1 MVKTMIISADAAVL
15 TAIENSLDRYGLMA
29 NAVTCFGTDGIL
41 ARLSTDE
48 PDLVFVD
55 INLFNLDQQIFIA
68 AFETCLFELI
78 LVDPGNGAEA
88 VKFRHFKPMPDF
100 SPELSL
106 VLAGAIKLIKAIPE
120 FKHSTVFHKGGRLS
134 QHSSVLTF
142 SVGNH
147 LEFISASK
155 VIYGQA
161 EGNFTRLYLEGD
173 QVLFVSHGMKELET
187 RLAQFGFFR
196 IHNRFIANLHK
207 ILRYHKG
214 DGGEV
219 ELASGMKLPVA
230 RSRKAGF
237 LNQVA
242 N

>member
-1 MVKTMIISADAAVL
+1 MIISSDAAVL
-15 TAIENSLDRYGLMA
+15 TAIGNSIDRCGLMA
-29 NAVTCFGTDGIL
+29 NVVTCFGTDGII
-41 ARLSTDE
+41 AKFNTVQ

-55 INLFNLDQQIFIA
+55 INLFNLDQQKFIA
-68 AFETCLFELI
+68 AFEVCLFELI
-78 LVDPGNGAEA
+78 LVDPGKG
-88 VKFRHFKPMPDF
+88 VQKLKFRHFKPMPDF
-100 SPELSL
+100 SPELSV
-106 VLAGAIKLIKAIPE
+106 VLAGAIKLIKVYST
-120 FKHSTVFHKGGRLS
+120 FKDLTFFHKNSRSS
-134 QHSSVLTF
+134 QNSSVLAF

-196 IHNRFIANLHK
+196 IHNKFIANLHK

-237 LNQVA
+237 LNQVQA
-242 N
+242 

>member
-15 TAIENSLDRYGLMA
+15 SAIENSLDRYGLMA

-78 LVDPGNGAEA
+78 LVDPGNGREGL
-88 VKFRHFKPMPDF
+88 KFRHFKSFPGFSSELPM
-100 SPELSL
+100 
-106 VLAGAIKLIKAIPE
+106 VLAGAVKCIKEYSAFRDL
-120 FKHSTVFHKGGRLS
+120 VFFPKNDRVV
-134 QHSSVLTF
+134 QSSNRIAF

-147 LEFISASK
+147 LEFISVSN

-173 QVLFVSHGMKELET
+173 QALFVSHALKELEV
-187 RLAQFGFFR
+187 RLTPFGFCR